1 MDGLIVSSDRKVE
14 EISYRW
20 GEDCRSSKVKD
31 KSLFK
36 EIDQIESGERMV
48 CIIWEERIVV

>member
-14 EISYRW
+14 DISHRW

-31 KSLFK
+31 KSLFDK
-36 EIDQIESGERMV
+36 IDQIEPGERMV
-48 CIIWEERIVV
+48 